1 MKWKTHRLIAKL
13 IGREFNFSP
22 GLVEILSKGSIDPDI
37 HPDYTYRVYGYKR
50 VRIKKVV
57 ESHHNASTSLIMKYI
72 WKSRDAWLNGDTVS
86 ALFNLGRALHYVQD
100 KCVSKVF

>member
-57 ESHHNASTSLIMKYI
+57 
-72 WKSRDAWLNGDTVS
+72 
-86 ALFNLGRALHYVQD
+86 
-100 KCVSKVF
+100 